1 MRQAVND
8 VAGVSC
14 PLCESEQAAGIL
26 RSRNGYDIL
35 RCTNCSL
42 VFTDDRTAPSADR
55 LYPEFDQSGSAFA
68 KGAGSALKI
77 FLRQRESFIRTLK
90 PSGRLLDFG
99 CGNGAF
105 AQHMSMSGFDTVGV
119 EPFSLGATQTA
130 DRLKLIRAPFEQ
142 IEGELGSFDIITL
155 WHVLE
160 HLRRPVEVLQRLA
173 THLTPGGMIVISV
186 PNFGSLQSAAFQGSW
201 FHLDPPRH
209 VIHFERS
216 VLQDCVRRAG
226 LVPAAEK
233 RFLPEYGCSGWI
245 QSSLNT
251 ILPHKN
257 YLYELVKDRGALSG
271 MSPMSSV
278 LHFVSSIVLT
288 PPLLAMSLPVE
299 ALASAAGKGAA
310 LTLAVRRSA

>member
-1 MRQAVND
+1 MRCRAL
-8 VAGVSC
+8 SC

-55 LYPEFDQSGSAFA
+55 LYPQFDQSGTAFA

-77 FLRQRESFIRTLK
+77 FLRQRESFIRRLK

-142 IEGELGSFDIITL
+142 IAGELGSFDIITL
-155 WHVLE
+155 WQVLE
-160 HLRRPVEVLQRLA
+160 HLSA
-173 THLTPGGMIVISV
+173 TGRGIAAPRDASHARGPDRDLCSQFWQPAKGGLSR
-186 PNFGSLQSAAFQGSW
+186 Q
-201 FHLDPPRH
+201 
-209 VIHFERS
+209 
-216 VLQDCVRRAG
+216 
-226 LVPAAEK
+226 LVPPGSAEA
-233 RFLPEYGCSGWI
+233 RDPLRAICAEGVCQTSG
-245 QSSLNT
+245 
-251 ILPHKN
+251 PRAR
-257 YLYELVKDRGALSG
+257 DREAF
-271 MSPMSSV
+271 SP
-278 LHFVSSIVLT
+278 
-288 PPLLAMSLPVE
+288 
-299 ALASAAGKGAA
+299 
-310 LTLAVRRSA
+310 

>member
-1 MRQAVND
+1 MRQAVNEL
-8 VAGVSC
+8 AGLSC
-14 PLCESEQAAGIL
+14 PLCESDQAAGVF

-35 RCTNCSL
+35 RCTNCAL
-42 VFTDDRTAPSADR
+42 VFTDDRMAPSADR

-77 FLRQRESFIRTLK
+77 FLRQRASFIRTLK

-186 PNFGSLQSAAFQGSW
+186 PNFGSLQSAAFQGGW

-226 LVPAAEK
+226 LVPASEK
-233 RFLPEYGCSGWI
+233 HFLPEYGCSGWI
-245 QSSLNT
+245 QSCAQHH
-251 ILPHKN
+251 PAAQ
-257 YLYELVKDRGALSG
+257 E
-271 MSPMSSV
+271 
-278 LHFVSSIVLT
+278 
-288 PPLLAMSLPVE
+288 LPVRACE
-299 ALASAAGKGAA
+299 RPRRPVRNVSDEFGASLRQLHHADAAVARVVAPG
-310 LTLAVRRSA
+310 